1 MYVNKYTS
9 VLLTKIFGQLS
20 VIC

>member
-20 VIC
+20 VVC